1 MSRTNAITVG
11 TRVHPRKPNAVH
23 NAAWIV
29 VVECQIA
36 TGECQIA
43 KSIRVVIGKRSVNA
57 FPLVIKVVKEKGQ
70 QLVDFIAVEGNNATS
85 CVFLCKFLTG
95 TIDKRKGG
103 SGRGSRSLSRT
114 PSPFRKESES
124 RLK

>member
-1 MSRTNAITVG
+1 MG
-11 TRVHPRKPNAVH
+11 TRVHPQKPNAVH

-57 FPLVIKVVKEKGQ
+57 FPLVIKVVKEKDQ
-70 QLVDFIAVEGNNATS
+70 QLVDFIAVEGRAALAVEVAV
-85 CVFLCKFLTG
+85 CHVLHH
-95 TIDKRKGG
+95 
-103 SGRGSRSLSRT
+103 
-114 PSPFRKESES
+114 
-124 RLK
+124 RLERRVNPV